1 MQPGNNAFI
10 TAQEAIELIKAHT
23 NEEPV
28 VDLRFLV
35 VNRDYIE
42 RGHNF
47 TIKLLKKVNGKVV
60 EDGVLYAA
68 VNRDSDKYLL
78 RDEIKEAYK
87 RNYGLDLNLDE
98 RPTKEI
104 TTIVDPKT
112 NAKGVPIL
120 DDSKDPMYSP
130 TRETR
135 I

>member
-1 MQPGNNAFI
+1 MHSGNNAFI
-10 TAQEAIELIKAHT
+10 TTQEAIELIKAHT

-47 TIKLLKKVNGKVV
+47 TIKLLKKVHDKVV
-60 EDGVLYAA
+60 EDGVLYVA

-104 TTIVDPKT
+104 TTVVDPKT
-112 NAKGVPIL
+112 NATGMPML